1 MTDARTRLPVE
12 GSLPSLDGATGW
24 LNSPPLTP
32 EALRG
37 RVVLIDFW
45 TYTCINWLRTAP
57 YIRAWAQRYADQ
69 GLVVIGVHTP
79 EFQVEHDRAN
89 VRRSVT
95 DMQLPYPV
103 AVDDDYGVWT
113 AFGNH
118 YWPAVYVADAEGR
131 IRHHQFG
138 EGGYERI
145 EEVLQQLLDEAG
157 TGDGDETPTPITAVG
172 VEAAADWADLGSP
185 ENYVGYGRTT
195 GFASPG
201 GVVPDQPH
209 DYAVPDRLRLNS
221 WALAG
226 EWTVGAEEVVL
237 DRAPGR
243 ISCRFHA
250 RDVHLVLGPAPG
262 GRPVRFRVLL
272 DGRPPEDAA
281 GADVAADGTG
291 EVGTSRLY
299 QLVRQARPIVDR
311 TVEIE
316 FLDPGVS
323 ALVFTFG

>member
-1 MTDARTRLPVE
+1 MTDARTRLPIE

-37 RVVLIDFW
+37 RVVLVDFW

-89 VRRSVT
+89 VRRAVT
-95 DMQLPYPV
+95 EMQLPYPV
-103 AVDDDYGVWT
+103 AVDDDYAVWT

-138 EGGYERI
+138 EGEYERT
-145 EEVLQQLLDEAG
+145 EEVLQQLLEEAG
-157 TGDGDETPTPITAVG
+157 TGDGDETLTPVAGVG
-172 VEAAADWADLGSP
+172 VEAAADWDDLGSP

-201 GVVPDQPH
+201 GAVPDRLH
-209 DYAVPDRLRLNS
+209 DYAVPARLRLNS

-226 EWTVGAEEVVL
+226 EWTVGVEEVVL
-237 DRAPGR
+237 TRAPGR

-250 RDVHLVLGPAPG
+250 RDVHLVLGPAPD

-272 DGRPPEDAA
+272 DGQPPEDAA

-291 EVGTSRLY
+291 EVSTSRLY
-299 QLVRQARPIVDR
+299 QLVRQTRPVVDR
-311 TVEIE
+311 TVDIE

>member
-1 MTDARTRLPVE
+1 
-12 GSLPSLDGATGW
+12 
-24 LNSPPLTP
+24 
-32 EALRG
+32 
-37 RVVLIDFW
+37 
-45 TYTCINWLRTAP
+45 
-57 YIRAWAQRYADQ
+57 
-69 GLVVIGVHTP
+69 
-79 EFQVEHDRAN
+79 
-89 VRRSVT
+89 
-95 DMQLPYPV
+95 
-103 AVDDDYGVWT
+103 VWT

-138 EGGYERI
+138 EGEYERT
-145 EEVLQQLLDEAG
+145 EEVLQQLLEEAG
-157 TGDGDETPTPITAVG
+157 TGDGDETLTPVAGVG
-172 VEAAADWADLGSP
+172 VEAAADWDDLGSP

-201 GVVPDQPH
+201 GAVPDRPH
-209 DYAVPDRLRLNS
+209 DYAVPARLRLNS

-226 EWTVGAEEVVL
+226 EWTVGVEEVVL
-237 DRAPGR
+237 TRAPGR

-250 RDVHLVLGPAPG
+250 RDVHLVLGPAPD

-272 DGRPPEDAA
+272 DGQPPEDAA

-291 EVGTSRLY
+291 EVSTSRLY
-299 QLVRQARPIVDR
+299 QLVRQTRPVVDR
-311 TVEIE
+311 TVDIE